1 MISDREQRM
10 TEAADAPKP
19 ASTVLI
25 VRDVREPSLGLEVL
39 MVRRSAGMAFGASAW
54 VFPGGKVASA
64 DADPAWDALS
74 GGNYSHPARALR
86 IAAAREVFEES
97 GLLLAMRD
105 GCEVSADESA
115 SLDPMRS
122 AVEKDPAVFL
132 DLVREAGMRL
142 ALDRLAPFAHWIT
155 PSFEPRRFDT
165 HFFLVRAPEGQVV
178 RHDGREA
185 VDHSWVAPL
194 DLIAKRKTGEA
205 KLMFP
210 TRLNLQMLARSA
222 NAADAEAAARAR
234 AVVTVEPRLEER
246 EHGKVLVIPAE
257 AGYGLTEEAI
267 REVMG

>member
-1 MISDREQRM
+1 M
-10 TEAADAPKP
+10 TEASDTPKL

-25 VRDVREPSLGLEVL
+25 VRDVQGPSPGLEVL

-54 VFPGGKVASA
+54 VFPGGKVAPT

-74 GGNYSHPARALR
+74 GGNYSHQVRALR

-97 GLLLAMRD
+97 GLLLATRD
-105 GCEVSADESA
+105 GREVGADESA
-115 SLDPMRS
+115 SFDAMRGV
-122 AVEKDPAVFL
+122 VEKDPAAFL
-132 DLVREAGMRL
+132 NLVREAGMQL

-194 DLIAKRKTGEA
+194 DLIEKRKAGEA

-210 TRLNLQMLARSA
+210 TRLNLQMLARSGT
-222 NAADAEAAARAR
+222 AAQAEAAARAR
-234 AVVTVEPRLEER
+234 AVVTVEPRIEQR

-257 AGYGLTEEAI
+257 AGYGLTEEAM